1 MGQMLSSMLQMVC
14 VYSTSLPLTYIH
26 LPNEALRGGS
36 TTSHIDHHTVI
47 QQPKSEQAHDDSH
60 VLRQEVQSVLRRIFE
75 LERRMGIVR
84 NDRSVHR
91 ERIQLGLAIMVAD
104 NRVRAR
110 GLPFLIIILAII
122 AIMMVPNAY
131 KYAFST

>member
-14 VYSTSLPLTYIH
+14 VYSTSLPLTNIY
-26 LPNEALRGGS
+26 LPNEAPGGGS
-36 TTSHIDHHTVI
+36 TTSHVNHTAI
-47 QQPKSEQAHDDSH
+47 QQPKSEQARDDSYALH
-60 VLRQEVQSVLRRIFE
+60 QDVQSVLRRTFE

-84 NDRSVHR
+84 NDRSVRR
-91 ERIQLGLAIMVAD
+91 ERIQLGLEIVVAD

-110 GLPFLIIILAII
+110 GLPFLIIIFAII
-122 AIMMVPNAY
+122 AIMMVLNAY